1 MSFIRFVLVAFA
13 AAVISAGAAGRAEA
27 AASYKL
33 CIALNGD
40 GYGQY
45 FMTFVVNGNAVL
57 VSGEKGH
64 GGQDDHGPLFGAL
77 SHAPDTPQFMELGVT
92 VTFSNGGDF
101 ARPNTENVVFRF
113 FQNGAITYKR
123 WFSSSQAFTEGTVSV
138 ITCR

>member
-1 MSFIRFVLVAFA
+1 MRFVRFVLVAFA

-40 GYGQY
+40 DYGQY

-64 GGQDDHGPLFGAL
+64 GGQDDHGPLFG
-77 SHAPDTPQFMELGVT
+77 SMTPLPSSVFEVGVT
-92 VTFSNGGDF
+92 VTFANTGDY
-101 ARPNTENVVFRF
+101 AHQNTENVVFTF
-113 FQNGAITYKR
+113 AQDGQITYKR
-123 WFSSSQAFTEGTVSV
+123 WLHAGTPFTAGTASV
-138 ITCR
+138 IACH